1 MKKCLIAI
9 LLLAAPLLAQSP
21 ASDQTEIAL
30 NAAGCGPSQV
40 IFGASSDK
48 NQHPLAQP
56 EAGKAVVYVINL
68 AYQTM
73 KVALDG
79 AWVGAD
85 RGFSYSYFSADPGDH
100 RLCVSQQG
108 DHKQGSATSF
118 AAISGK
124 AYYFQ
129 LSFKASTGW
138 DLKPIDPAKGTFLIA
153 SAAFSTSH
161 VPK

>member
-1 MKKCLIAI
+1 MKKCLIAV

-21 ASDQTEIAL
+21 ATDQTEIAL

-40 IFGASSDK
+40 TFDVTSDK
-48 NQHPLAQP
+48 NQHPLVQP

-68 AYQTM
+68 GYQTM
-73 KVALDG
+73 KVALDS
-79 AWVGAD
+79 AWVGVD
-85 RGFSYSYFSADPGDH
+85 RGFAYSYFTADPGDH

-118 AAISGK
+118 AAASGK

-129 LSFKASTGW
+129 LFFRASTGW
-138 DLKPIDPAKGTFLIA
+138 DLKPIDPAKGMFLIA
-153 SAAFSTSH
+153 SSAFSTTH
-161 VPK
+161 VQK